1 VRVNCIQP
9 GLVAGD
15 RINRVIEARAKSK
28 GISFEQEREE
38 SLAAVSLR
46 TFVTAQDIAN
56 MALFVSTEAG
66 KNITGQALSVCGDH
80 QHLS

>member
-1 VRVNCIQP
+1 
-9 GLVAGD
+9 
-15 RINRVIEARAKSK
+15 
-28 GISFEQEREE
+28 
-38 SLAAVSLR
+38 
-46 TFVTAQDIAN
+46 